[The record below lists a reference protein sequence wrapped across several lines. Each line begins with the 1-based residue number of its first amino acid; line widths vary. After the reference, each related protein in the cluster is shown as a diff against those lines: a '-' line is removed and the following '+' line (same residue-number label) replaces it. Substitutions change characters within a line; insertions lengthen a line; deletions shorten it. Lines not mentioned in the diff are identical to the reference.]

1 MFTKTLLGAIW
12 GGIAAFALFLT
23 SPVLAQDDA
32 MEPIVEVSEK
42 ATEVVENAVATE
54 EQAQTDESR
63 ERIIQEA
70 VSALQE
76 TRKALAALD
85 EERPDDALASLAL
98 ATGQLELVVARDP
111 ELALAPTGVAV
122 TTHDIYGSADAIE
135 AAIEEAEDLL
145 SDGMVQAARRL
156 LDGIASETVVSV
168 TSIPLATYPEAIKAV
183 VPLIDDGKLAD
194 ARHGLQSVLN
204 TLVRTDHVIPLPIVR
219 AQALLKQ
226 AELLTE
232 QEDWNA
238 EESEELTRLLSAA
251 RDQLEMADRLGYG
264 TKESYDDLYTAI
276 EEVEVKTRDGEARP
290 GLFSSVEE
298 SVARLWTSIA
308 G

>member
-1 MFTKTLLGAIW
+1 MTTKTLLRAIW
-12 GGIAAFALFLT
+12 SGVAAFALFCG
-23 SPVLAQDDA
+23 SPVLAQDDEV
-32 MEPIVEVSEK
+32 EPIVEVSEE
-42 ATEVVENAVATE
+42 ATDVVENAVATE

-63 ERIIQEA
+63 ERIVQEA
-70 VSALQE
+70 VSALEE

-85 EERPDDALASLAL
+85 EERPEDALASLAL

-111 ELALAPTGVAV
+111 ELALAPTSVAV
-122 TTHDIYGSADAIE
+122 TTHDIYGSAEAIE
-135 AAIEEAEDLL
+135 AAIEDAEDLL

-156 LDGIASETVVSV
+156 LEGIASETVVSV
-168 TSIPLATYPEAIKAV
+168 TSIPLATYPDAIKAI
-183 VPLIDDGKLAD
+183 VPLIDDGELAD
-194 ARHGLQSVLN
+194 ARHGLQTVLN

-232 QEDWNA
+232 QEDRGA
-238 EESEELTRLLSAA
+238 EDSEELMRMLSAA
-251 RDQLEMADRLGYG
+251 RDQLEMADLLGYG
-264 TKESYDDLYTAI
+264 TKESYEDLYADI
-276 EEVEVKTRDGEARP
+276 EEVEVKTRDGETGP